1 MNKILIIFVFFI
13 VSNVYANSNWQRIGE
28 SATGDVFFVDR
39 NSYQKSG
46 DSITF
51 WGIINY
57 TNRDQYGNL
66 SSKIQQTINC
76 RTRETIDRFL
86 MIYDDINAK
95 GKLTSSFE
103 AKDKWTPIPP
113 DTVNWSIFLHV
124 CK

>member
-1 MNKILIIFVFFI
+1 MNKILIIIAFLI
-13 VSNVYANSNWQRIGE
+13 ASNVYANSNWQRVGE
-28 SATGDVFFVDR
+28 SATGNVFFVDH
-39 NSYQKSG
+39 NSFQKSG

-57 TNRDQYGNL
+57 KNRDQYGNL

-113 DTVNWSIFLHV
+113 DTVNWYIFLHV